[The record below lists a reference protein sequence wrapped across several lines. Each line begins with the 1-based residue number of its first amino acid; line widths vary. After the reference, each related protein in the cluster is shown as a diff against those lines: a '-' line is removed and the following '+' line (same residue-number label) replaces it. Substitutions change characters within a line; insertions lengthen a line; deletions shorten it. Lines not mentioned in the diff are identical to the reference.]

1 MYLETA
7 TLCIEIYFCYW
18 GVSGFIFILKIY
30 LDDSLEL
37 GIITSVFYCSGWS
50 AVNPQMYQEA
60 QLSVMPT

>member
-7 TLCIEIYFCYW
+7 TLRIEIYFCYW

-37 GIITSVFYCSGWS
+37 GIITCQCFTA
-50 AVNPQMYQEA
+50 AVG
-60 QLSVMPT
+60 LL

>member
-18 GVSGFIFILKIY
+18 GGGVSGFIFILKIY

-37 GIITSVFYCSGWS
+37 GIITCQCFTA
-50 AVNPQMYQEA
+50 AVG
-60 QLSVMPT
+60 LL